1 MRGLGAGIPVVVFV
15 WAVAGRLFDE
25 TNAAA
30 RADPAGAA
38 DTSILGRTLTVRTDG
53 KMPAYDVV
61 FTSGDGRH
69 EDRVAVPGG
78 TAVKNLAV
86 PHRARRFVVQVGP
99 ARSAAGPLSGNGG
112 AVTIVRI
119 TLRERAWLG
128 LQRAVGLHPPADYE
142 VVLEPQVG

>member
-1 MRGLGAGIPVVVFV
+1 MRCLGAGIPVVVFV
-15 WAVAGRLFDE
+15 WAVAGRLFNE

-30 RADPAGAA
+30 RADPAAPDA
-38 DTSILGRTLTVRTDG
+38 SILGRTLTVRTDG
-53 KMPAYDVV
+53 QMPAYDVV

-99 ARSAAGPLSGNGG
+99 ARSAHGPLSGNGG
-112 AVTIVRI
+112 GVTIVRI

-128 LQRAVGLHPPADYE
+128 LQRAVGVHPSADYE
-142 VVLEPQVG
+142 VVLEPQGG